1 MCPRQWQKNLTLFLT
16 SGGRNAGSL
25 GLNFVYSVERR
36 NQGEAEEGEGRKM
49 KCVHVCVCVCVRVCV
64 CVLCAC
70 VYFPS
75 FCSPLQVRQA
85 VWNQLLRWPLWP
97 LLLHGCCRCCLQPVT
112 PGCLCFC
119 RYPISTLLSIPIL
132 WVNAT
137 LTYIFSYFSYH
148 CSKWASL
155 VAQ

>member
-1 MCPRQWQKNLTLFLT
+1 VTKEPYIVFNLWGQKCWLSWTEFCLLSREKKPRG
-16 SGGRNAGSL
+16 SRRRGGKENEVCA
-25 GLNFVYSVERR
+25 
-36 NQGEAEEGEGRKM
+36 
-49 KCVHVCVCVCVRVCV
+49 CVCVCVCVCVYVCV
-64 CVLCAC
+64 CVVCMC
-70 VYFPS
+70 VFSLLLFTP
-75 FCSPLQVRQA
+75 PGQA
-85 VWNQLLRWPLWP
+85 VWNQLLHWPLWP